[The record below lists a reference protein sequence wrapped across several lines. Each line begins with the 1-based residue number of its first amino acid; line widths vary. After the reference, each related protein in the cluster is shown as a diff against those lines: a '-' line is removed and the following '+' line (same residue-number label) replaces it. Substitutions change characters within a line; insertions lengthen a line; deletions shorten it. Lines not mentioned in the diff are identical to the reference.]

1 MGETMK
7 SATAIKTLSALL
19 MLGLGACATTQERM
33 NGWVGTT
40 DAHLLSAWGAPDR
53 KAKAGG
59 GINVVTYKEKGAGKH
74 SASCHKTFAI
84 DADHRVIGAST
95 TCR

>member
-1 MGETMK
+1 MK
-7 SATAIKTLSALL
+7 SATALKALSALPL
-19 MLGLGACATTQERM
+19 LGLGACATTQDRM

-53 KAKAGG
+53 KAKADG
-59 GINVVTYKEKGAGKH
+59 GISVVTYKQKGQGKH
-74 SASCHKTFAI
+74 SAPCHKTFAI